1 MTAGLR
7 EGEPATHSRL
17 GRRLATCPR
26 RVISQYWSH
35 EAPRRAPRG
44 QHLEPGQGL
53 LPEARAEEDR
63 PRRVLPRRGAVR
75 AQSRPAAADAD
86 APPPRRRRGAVLLPE
101 TPPAEQPRPPT

>member
-35 EAPRRAPRG
+35 EAPRRAARG

-75 AQSRPAAADAD
+75 AQSRPAAAEAE
-86 APPPRRRRGAVLLPE
+86 PPPPG
-101 TPPAEQPRPPT
+101 PPGGRVSRQKCAPCE